1 MAFESLTEKLS
12 ATFRRLRGKGRISE
26 ADVKAA
32 MKEIK
37 MALLEADV
45 NYKVVKDF
53 IARVSEKAVGQ
64 EVLESLSPGQQIVK
78 IVDDELTGLLGA
90 DDYKLDLSKRLR
102 M

>member
-1 MAFESLTEKLS
+1 MAFESLSAKLQATIKRLKGQTRVTEK
-12 ATFRRLRGKGRISE
+12 
-26 ADVKAA
+26 DVKEF
-32 MKEIK
+32 MREIR

-90 DDYKLDLSKRLR
+90 RRL
-102 M
+102 